1 MIFGTWRFKAVLIF
15 VLALLA
21 VGVLGGCVAI
31 SQPLPPPL
39 STPTEVSLTSE
50 PGPADVRATDIRVG
64 DLFTVTLPARPAD
77 RPWQVAVSGD
87 AAVELAA
94 RAPDPAN
101 AGQEQFAFRG
111 IAFGS
116 SQVVFSGDRPQ
127 ELAYSFTVCVPLA
140 AKDALTEAQAR
151 EIAAKTD
158 ACMQAGALKETA
170 AVYNDCSGA
179 WWIDLAADKPGCN
192 PACVVNAS
200 SQAAEVNW
208 RCTGLLPVETPTPSE
223 PAAQPETPA
232 PAATS
237 TQPARPQN
245 LAPLATA
252 TASSALAADKW
263 GNYTAP
269 SAIDGSLST
278 PWCEAVSG
286 TGKGEWVLLT
296 FPGSVEITELG
307 FSVGYDREA
316 DDAGHRAGLFTEN
329 NRVKQ
334 ATLTFSDGRQ
344 AMATF
349 AGTPG
354 IQKISLA
361 DAPGGPIVTT
371 SVTVT
376 IDEVFP
382 GTRWNDTCIAE
393 IQVWGQVK

>member
-1 MIFGTWRFKAVLIF
+1 MRFETWQSRTMLTLAVL
-15 VLALLA
+15 LLA
-21 VGVLGGCVAI
+21 VGVLGGCITAT
-31 SQPLPPPL
+31 QPTSSPVLATAAMAVPV
-39 STPTEVSLTSE
+39 TESH
-50 PGPADVRATDIRVG
+50 AADIRVG

-77 RPWQVAVSGD
+77 RPWEVAVSSG
-87 AAVELAA
+87 AAIELAA
-94 RAPDPAN
+94 RAPDPEN
-101 AGQEQFAFRG
+101 ASQEQFVFRG

-116 SQVVFSGDRPQ
+116 SQVVFSGDTPQ
-127 ELAYSFTVCVPLA
+127 ERVYNFSVCVPLA
-140 AKDALTEAQAR
+140 VKDLLTEAQAR
-151 EIAAKTD
+151 ELAAKAD
-158 ACMQAGALKETA
+158 ACVQTGALKETA

-200 SQAAEVNW
+200 SQTAEVNW
-208 RCTGLLPVETPTPSE
+208 RCTGLLPAETPAAA
-223 PAAQPETPA
+223 AAQPETSA
-232 PAATS
+232 PTATS
-237 TQPARPQN
+237 TQPAGPQN
-245 LAPLATA
+245 LASRATA

-278 PWCEAVSG
+278 PWCEAAAG
-286 TGKGEWVLLT
+286 PGRGEWVLLT
-296 FPGSVEITELG
+296 FPSSVEITELG

-329 NRVKQ
+329 NRVKT

-349 AGTPG
+349 TGARG

-361 DAPGGPIVTT
+361 DAPGGPILTT
-371 SVTVT
+371 SVKVT

-382 GTRWNDTCIAE
+382 GTRFNDTCIAE
-393 IQVWGQVK
+393 IQVWGEVK